1 MKRSTNLS
9 NRINKDIEAKKGLMT
24 NIEDVP
30 DLTINFQPNY
40 HQTLL
45 ETQHL
50 SLKVQAKL
58 LFEDLNM
65 IIKNHGIISL
75 EGENGTGKST
85 FLKLLLGKANDVSY
99 QGQFALTNGL
109 KISYL
114 PQDFTEYTG
123 TLKEFA
129 EKQKISYEELLNN
142 LKKMG
147 FPRESFT
154 TKIEEMSM
162 GQQKRL
168 ALAKSLVEPADLY
181 LWDEPANYLD
191 VFNQDQLIKLLKNV
205 QPAMVLVE
213 HDQYFIEHV
222 ATQRIKLKKFKIN

>member
-65 IIKNHGIISL
+65 IIKNRAATMAARYI
-75 EGENGTGKST
+75 
-85 FLKLLLGKANDVSY
+85 FY
-99 QGQFALTNGL
+99 
-109 KISYL
+109 
-114 PQDFTEYTG
+114 FTIEQV
-123 TLKEFA
+123 FV
-129 EKQKISYEELLNN
+129 LNV
-142 LKKMG
+142 
-147 FPRESFT
+147 RRT
-154 TKIEEMSM
+154 I
-162 GQQKRL
+162 
-168 ALAKSLVEPADLY
+168 
-181 LWDEPANYLD
+181 
-191 VFNQDQLIKLLKNV
+191 
-205 QPAMVLVE
+205 
-213 HDQYFIEHV
+213 
-222 ATQRIKLKKFKIN
+222 